1 MVHLAEAAESASL
14 SPIVSLFWIAMAAA
28 VAPLIARLLRGFV
41 PDVVILLLFG
51 VVLGPHAL
59 GLAGTG
65 GGVDLLS
72 ELGLGMLFLLAGYEL
87 DPRLLGGKSGR
98 TAWFTWVGCLLMAM
112 VFVALVA
119 HDATFTAVAAVAIAM
134 TSTAL
139 GTLLPIIKAR
149 GILDTGLG
157 RAVLAHGAVGE
168 LGPVVA
174 MSILLT
180 SRNIGAA
187 IVVLVLF
194 AIAAALIG
202 LMHQHILDRVPAVGR
217 LLTELSAGTAQLPVR
232 VVFLLLLVLMTLAEE
247 FGLDVVL
254 GAFAAGIILRKL
266 VGGERP
272 EIGSSLETIGY
283 GVLIP
288 IFFVVSGMGIDV
300 AAVADEPLTWA
311 LFVMSIAVARG
322 VPVWFSER
330 FIQHGANLGEPHERL
345 QLALY
350 AATGLPIIV
359 AVTQVATSTGLMEQG
374 LASTMVAAGAT
385 TVLLF
390 PLLARWVGARGDHR
404 SPDDVAGRDEMNGRN
419 DEIGRDEKNGPTRG
433 PGVTG

>member
-1 MVHLAEAAESASL
+1 MVNLAEAAGSASVA
-14 SPIVSLFWIAMAAA
+14 PIVSLFWIGTAA
-28 VAPLIARLLRGFV
+28 VAAPLIARLLRGYV

-59 GLAGTG
+59 GLADTG

-87 DPRLLGGKSGR
+87 DPQLLRGRRGR
-98 TAWFTWVGCLLMAM
+98 TAWFTWLACLLMAM
-112 VFVALVA
+112 LFVAVVA
-119 HDATFTAVAAVAIAM
+119 NDAKFTAVAAVAIAM

-149 GILDTGLG
+149 GIRDSGLG

-202 LMHQHILDRVPAVGR
+202 LMHQHILDRVPAFGR

-266 VGGERP
+266 LGGERQ
-272 EIGSSLETIGY
+272 EIGASLETIGY

-300 AAVADEPLTWA
+300 AAVADEPVTWA
-311 LFVMSIAVARG
+311 LFVVSIAVARG

-330 FIQHGANLGEPHERL
+330 FVPHGANLGDPRERL

-390 PLLARWVGARGDHR
+390 PLLARWVGARGDQVSR
-404 SPDDVAGRDEMNGRN
+404 GDTAGSDGATRRD
-419 DEIGRDEKNGPTRG
+419 
-433 PGVTG
+433 GVTGRDRVTGADEAAGRE

>member
-1 MVHLAEAAESASL
+1 MVNLAEAGETATVA
-14 SPIVSLFWIAMAAA
+14 PIVSLFWIATAA
-28 VAPLIARLLRGFV
+28 VAAPLLARLLRGYV
-41 PDVVILLLFG
+41 PDVVILLVSG
-51 VVLGPHAL
+51 VLLGQHAL
-59 GLAGTG
+59 GLADTG
-65 GGVDLLS
+65 GGVGLLS

-87 DPRLLGGKSGR
+87 DPQLLGGKSGR
-98 TAWFTWVGCLLMAM
+98 TAWFTWLACLLMAM
-112 VFVALVA
+112 LFVAVVA
-119 HDATFTAVAAVAIAM
+119 RDAKFTAVAAVAIAM

-180 SRNIGAA
+180 SRNVGAA
-187 IVVLVLF
+187 IVVLLLF
-194 AIAAALIG
+194 AVAAGLIG
-202 LMHQHILDRVPAVGR
+202 LMHQHILDRVPAFGR

-266 VGGERP
+266 IGGERP

-300 AAVADEPLTWA
+300 AAVADEPVTWV
-311 LFVMSIAVARG
+311 LFVLSIAVARG

-330 FIQHGANLGEPHERL
+330 FVQHGANLATPRERV

-359 AVTQVATSTGLMEQG
+359 AVTQVATSTGLMEQQ

-385 TVLLF
+385 TVLVF
-390 PLLARWVGARGDHR
+390 PLLARWVGTRGDV
-404 SPDDVAGRDEMNGRN
+404 SPD
-419 DEIGRDEKNGPTRG
+419 
-433 PGVTG
+433 VTGHDEVTGDEVPGRGDAAGSGEVPASDE

>member
-1 MVHLAEAAESASL
+1 MILAEAADSASV
-14 SPIVSLFWIAMAAA
+14 SPIVSLFWIAA
-28 VAPLIARLLRGFV
+28 VAVSAPLIARLLRGYV

-59 GLAGTG
+59 GLADSG

-87 DPRLLGGKSGR
+87 DPRLLGGRPGR
-98 TAWFTWVGCLLMAM
+98 TAWFTWFACLLMAM
-112 VFVALVA
+112 LFVTLVA
-119 HDATFTAVAAVAIAM
+119 HDAKFTAIAAIAIAM

-139 GTLLPIIKAR
+139 GTLLPIVKGL
-149 GILDTGLG
+149 GILDTQLG

-174 MSILLT
+174 MSVLLT
-180 SRNIGAA
+180 SRNVGAA
-187 IVVLVLF
+187 IVVLLLF
-194 AIAAALIG
+194 AIAAAMIG
-202 LMHQHILDRVPAVGR
+202 LVHQRILDRVPAVGR
-217 LLTELSAGTAQLPVR
+217 LLTELSTGTAQLPVR
-232 VVFLLLLVLMTLAEE
+232 VVFLLLLILMTLADE

-254 GAFAAGIILRKL
+254 GAFAAGVILRGI
-266 VGGERP
+266 VGTERP
-272 EIGSSLETIGY
+272 EIGESLETIGF

-300 AAVADEPLTWA
+300 AAVAAEPVTWV
-311 LFVMSIAVARG
+311 LFVVSIAVARG

-330 FIQHGANLGEPHERL
+330 FVQHGANLTEPHERL

-359 AVTQVATSTGLMEQG
+359 AVTQVATSTGLMEQR

-390 PLLARWVGARGDHR
+390 PLLARWVG
-404 SPDDVAGRDEMNGRN
+404 
-419 DEIGRDEKNGPTRG
+419 TRG
-433 PGVTG
+433 AKVPAAS